1 MYLIVGLG
9 NPGIKYKS
17 TYHNI
22 GFMTV
27 DKVAK
32 DLRLKFVKQKN
43 TDSHVAEGEYQ
54 GVEFVLAKPDTFMN
68 LSGNAVKA
76 LVKKYRVDVRDEL
89 VVIYDDADLPLGK
102 TRMREE
108 GSAGSHNGM
117 RNIVGMLERT
127 DFKRIRVGIKNT
139 QLAEKDVKLIDMVLS
154 KVDYEDKPLLTES
167 INASAEAV
175 KDLIAGKDIQR
186 IEEVLN
192 RRK

>member
-1 MYLIVGLG
+1 
-9 NPGIKYKS
+9 
-17 TYHNI
+17 
-22 GFMTV
+22 
-27 DKVAK
+27 
-32 DLRLKFVKQKN
+32 
-43 TDSHVAEGEYQ
+43 
-54 GVEFVLAKPDTFMN
+54 
-68 LSGNAVKA
+68 
-76 LVKKYRVDVRDEL
+76 
-89 VVIYDDADLPLGK
+89 
-102 TRMREE
+102 
-108 GSAGSHNGM
+108 M

>member
-1 MYLIVGLG
+1 M
-9 NPGIKYKS
+9 
-17 TYHNI
+17 
-22 GFMTV
+22 
-27 DKVAK
+27 
-32 DLRLKFVKQKN
+32 RLKFVKQKN

-54 GVEFVLAKPDTFMN
+54 GVKFVLAKPDTFMN

-175 KDLIAGKDIQR
+175 KDLLSGKDIQR